1 MVIKEIAIRTE
12 INGFYVLLED
22 KLFGEDK
29 DHIAFIERKIQ
40 GDGENSIVFNFVMIF
55 NKDNDPKF
63 FYRLACIDDAKPYT
77 YHHRENGD
85 INLCGTNKVIKEQ
98 VQSHLEDM
106 KTVIFKL
113 MRKYNIEDNGILSDY
128 HYEEKLAIEKQ
139 YHLHDDTFPLIHAFT
154 YKEKEGENKNG

>member
-1 MVIKEIAIRTE
+1 MSIIKEIAIRTE

-22 KLFGEDK
+22 RLFGQDK

-55 NKDNDPKF
+55 DKEEDPKF
-63 FYRLACIDDAKPYT
+63 CYRLACTDDTKPYT
-77 YHHRENGD
+77 YHYRENGNID
-85 INLCGTNKVIKEQ
+85 LYGTNKVTKEQ
-98 VQSHLEDM
+98 VQAHLEDM

-128 HYEEKLAIEKQ
+128 PYEEKLAIEKQ

-154 YKEKEGENKNG
+154 YKEKEGEK

>member
-55 NKDNDPKF
+55 AKDKDPKF
-63 FYRLACIDDAKPYT
+63 CYRLACTDDAKAYT
-77 YHHRENGD
+77 YHHRENGN
-85 INLCGTNKVIKEQ
+85 IELCRTNKVTGEQ
-98 VQSHLEDM
+98 VQSHQEDM

-128 HYEEKLAIEKQ
+128 PYEEKLAIEKQ
-139 YHLHDDTFPLIHAFT
+139 YHLHDDTFLLIHAFT
-154 YKEKEGENKNG
+154 YKEKEGEK

>member
-1 MVIKEIAIRTE
+1 MSIIKEIAIRTE

-40 GDGENSIVFNFVMIF
+40 GDGEDSIVFNFVMIF

-63 FYRLACIDDAKPYT
+63 CYRLACIDDAKAYT
-77 YHHRENGD
+77 YHHRENGN
-85 INLCGTNKVIKEQ
+85 IELCRTNKVTGEQ
-98 VQSHLEDM
+98 VQSHQEDM

-128 HYEEKLAIEKQ
+128 PYEEKLAIEKQ
-139 YHLHDDTFPLIHAFT
+139 YHLHDDTFLLINAFT
-154 YKEKEGENKNG
+154 YKEKEGEK

>member
-40 GDGENSIVFNFVMIF
+40 GDGEDSIVFNFVMIF

-128 HYEEKLAIEKQ
+128 LYEEKLAIEKQ